1 MRKPYT
7 LLISACI
14 LLLLSFEAIAQ
25 NPAPDWTKLYAGPKG
40 TGAIGIELKVL
51 DGFVYVSGTGD
62 GAPLVVRYDTQNPSA
77 SPVIMS
83 FPGAGG
89 NSEFVVDEFR
99 NVYVISTVISKT
111 NFNPK
116 GNTVENNDFITI
128 KFNPDGS
135 VAWSRVYAGPAGG
148 YDRPH
153 GIALDMSGN
162 VYVTGAVDD
171 LVTRNGQ
178 AIVTLKY
185 SPSGEQIWMARLDEL
200 ENVYGTDKWER
211 PSDIVLDQAGDVYI
225 TGKIGTVMMVA
236 KYAGSYTGSG
246 PNPVIWRDLVTE
258 GTDGRSIG
266 ISNGNIIASGWGG
279 AIVSYTPEGTRNWVK
294 DYGLAFWNM
303 SLSSSAIYTTGSS
316 GRDMLTAKYDLGG
329 NEQWRST
336 FNPSTGSGTG
346 YSVAYDD
353 CGNVYMTGRLDVE
366 EGRKTIAKLSVI
378 KYNDVGDEQWV
389 TYNGSSGRDIAT
401 DPQGAVYITGVQY
414 GKNLNY
420 MITAKYPAGCTPPT
434 QSVSPYTTMEESGV
448 NSLSNFP
455 NPFKSSTNISFRL
468 AKAGF
473 VSLNVYDLTGRKVQ
487 TLIQEKRN
495 AGQHSVKF
503 SGYNLA
509 AGTYIYR
516 LEADGYS
523 KTGRM
528 ILEK

>member
-1 MRKPYT
+1 
-7 LLISACI
+7 
-14 LLLLSFEAIAQ
+14 
-25 NPAPDWTKLYAGPKG
+25 
-40 TGAIGIELKVL
+40 
-51 DGFVYVSGTGD
+51 
-62 GAPLVVRYDTQNPSA
+62 
-77 SPVIMS
+77 
-83 FPGAGG
+83 
-89 NSEFVVDEFR
+89 
-99 NVYVISTVISKT
+99 
-111 NFNPK
+111 
-116 GNTVENNDFITI
+116 
-128 KFNPDGS
+128 
-135 VAWSRVYAGPAGG
+135 
-148 YDRPH
+148 
-153 GIALDMSGN
+153 
-162 VYVTGAVDD
+162 
-171 LVTRNGQ
+171 
-178 AIVTLKY
+178 
-185 SPSGEQIWMARLDEL
+185 
-200 ENVYGTDKWER
+200 
-211 PSDIVLDQAGDVYI
+211 
-225 TGKIGTVMMVA
+225 
-236 KYAGSYTGSG
+236 
-246 PNPVIWRDLVTE
+246 
-258 GTDGRSIG
+258 
-266 ISNGNIIASGWGG
+266 
-279 AIVSYTPEGTRNWVK
+279 
-294 DYGLAFWNM
+294 
-303 SLSSSAIYTTGSS
+303 
-316 GRDMLTAKYDLGG
+316 
-329 NEQWRST
+329 
-336 FNPSTGSGTG
+336 
-346 YSVAYDD
+346 
-353 CGNVYMTGRLDVE
+353 MTGRLDVE